1 MTKYKRN
8 ILKVF
13 SVGIACVFIA
23 GCTIGENNFRG
34 DDTSPSGAAGKIGLY
49 DGSLDTNVEDYFDS
63 SVVYKLPDTI
73 EKNQDISVIVEM
85 SVDSVLDS
93 YKDNADGK
101 LSVAEYRDSKKGVAA
116 VNKIERKRAELV
128 KMLNKSGISYKRG
141 ETYDTVLSGF
151 EITVK
156 AHDFDELQKLLGS
169 RATLIVGE
177 EYEAATAEVVE
188 NDVNVYSTGIF
199 DSSDSEYQGNGV
211 VIAVLDTGLDYT
223 HTA

>member
-156 AHDFDELQKLLGS
+156 AHEFRRVAK
-169 RATLIVGE
+169 
-177 EYEAATAEVVE
+177 AARFE
-188 NDVNVYSTGIF
+188 GRR
-199 DSSDSEYQGNGV
+199 
-211 VIAVLDTGLDYT
+211 
-223 HTA
+223 

>member
-13 SVGIACVFIA
+13 SVGIACVLVA
-23 GCTIGENNFRG
+23 GCTVGEINFRG

-93 YKDNADGK
+93 YKDNADNK
-101 LSVAEYRDSKKGVAA
+101 LSVAEYRESKKGAA
-116 VNKIERKRAELV
+116 AINKIERKRAELV

-156 AHDFDELQKLLGS
+156 AHDFTSCKS
-169 RATLIVGE
+169 CSVRRRR
-177 EYEAATAEVVE
+177 
-188 NDVNVYSTGIF
+188 
-199 DSSDSEYQGNGV
+199 
-211 VIAVLDTGLDYT
+211 
-223 HTA
+223 